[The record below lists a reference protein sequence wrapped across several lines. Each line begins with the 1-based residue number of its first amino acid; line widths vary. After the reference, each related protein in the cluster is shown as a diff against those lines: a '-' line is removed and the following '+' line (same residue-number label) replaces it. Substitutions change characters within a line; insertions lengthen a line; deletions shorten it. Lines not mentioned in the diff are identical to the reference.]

1 MLDSFMFCLIGS
13 DEFWDLYK
21 NYFHQKE
28 VQGDLHICLYGPI
41 PNGNEFKGK
50 SVELADGEQLDL

>member
-1 MLDSFMFCLIGS
+1 MLDSFMFCLIGR

-21 NYFHQKE
+21 NYFHQQV
-28 VQGDLHICLYGPI
+28 VQGDLRICLYGPI